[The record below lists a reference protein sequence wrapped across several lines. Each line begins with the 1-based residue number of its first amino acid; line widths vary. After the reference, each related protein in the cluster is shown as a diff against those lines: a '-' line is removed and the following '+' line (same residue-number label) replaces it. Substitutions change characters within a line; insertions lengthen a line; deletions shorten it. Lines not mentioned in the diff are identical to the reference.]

1 MPGNSEIMHC
11 KILYQIELN
20 LVFSSPSAALHT
32 PDKHCNYQ
40 QTAISWRVLIKLQK
54 RFARVVST
62 LILWEVFCLWS
73 TSHDP
78 AGFFSTCLVDI
89 LFCWFVAAYEHNAD
103 KMKSHQPYPQGQPQF
118 YQPTGPQVMMVA
130 PAPLVQGPVKDHLIW
145 SVFNLVLLC
154 PVLGLIA
161 VIFWA
166 LSRNNKKSGMYR
178 MCWRFHSFHN
188 PCFLANHN
196 LVNSLHVK

>member
-11 KILYQIELN
+11 KILFTIELN

-54 RFARVVST
+54 WFARVLST
-62 LILWEVFCLWS
+62 LIHEPRPCWVFFNMPCR
-73 TSHDP
+73 
-78 AGFFSTCLVDI
+78 CI
-89 LFCWFVAAYEHNAD
+89 LFCCFAAAYEHNAD
-103 KMKSHQPYPQGQPQF
+103 KMKNHQPYPQGQPQF

-161 VIFWA
+161 VTSQLWA
-166 LSRNNKKSGMYR
+166 ETTKRVVCVKDGTA
-178 MCWRFHSFHN
+178 FTT
-188 PCFLANHN
+188 LAY
-196 LVNSLHVK
+196 LLIITWFTL